1 MGHLPSLTAA
11 LSLAFLCW
19 AGLVTSITLN
29 LDDDNSIKNAA
40 KTIARDLMTFYN
52 GDKPGG
58 VPGNLPAPYY
68 WWECGAMFGTLLDYF
83 YYTGDDQYNNVI
95 TDGLLFQVGPDNDYM
110 PPNQT
115 KTEGNDDQGFWALA
129 VMSAAEQN
137 FPNPP
142 DNKPQWLALA
152 QAVFNLQAGRW
163 DTQYCGGGLRW
174 QIFSFNTGYDYK
186 NTISNGVFFNLA
198 ARLAMYTGNQTYADW
213 ADKAW
218 NWTVAT
224 GMMGPDYH
232 FYDGAHTT
240 LNCTDVNKQQ
250 WTYNAGVYLLG
261 AANMY
266 NLTKGSDIWRDRL
279 TNILNA
285 TEFFYPKESPN
296 VMVEVACEPFNT
308 CDTDNWSFKAYLSR
322 WMAASTK
329 MAPFIF
335 DQVIV
340 KIRASAAAAALQCC
354 GGSSGTLCGMKWTD
368 GSKYDGT
375 TGVGQQMSALEV
387 VQSNLIQK
395 VSGPVT
401 DKTGGT
407 SKGDPSAGSGGTA
420 NPLIPHDSIQRKD
433 RLGAGFLTALV
444 LVTGFGGAWWMI
456 A

>member
-29 LDDDNSIKNAA
+29 LDDDSKSETYYFDSYSWFLVKDSIKNAA

-266 NLTKGSDIWRDRL
+266 NLVRPCDYL
-279 TNILNA
+279 T
-285 TEFFYPKESPN
+285 
-296 VMVEVACEPFNT
+296 
-308 CDTDNWSFKAYLSR
+308 
-322 WMAASTK
+322 
-329 MAPFIF
+329 
-335 DQVIV
+335 
-340 KIRASAAAAALQCC
+340 
-354 GGSSGTLCGMKWTD
+354 
-368 GSKYDGT
+368 
-375 TGVGQQMSALEV
+375 
-387 VQSNLIQK
+387 
-395 VSGPVT
+395 
-401 DKTGGT
+401 
-407 SKGDPSAGSGGTA
+407 
-420 NPLIPHDSIQRKD
+420 QRN
-433 RLGAGFLTALV
+433 
-444 LVTGFGGAWWMI
+444 
-456 A
+456 